1 MEPEP
6 QKKYQCKST
15 EYLKNTSKAR
25 E

>member
-6 QKKYQCKST
+6 QKKYQCKSN
-15 EYLKNTSKAR
+15 EYLNNTSKAR